1 MPRVGAAQPGAKT
14 QAAARKVAESDRPK
28 GPTDQDNSPMSD
40 GEGARAAER
49 SRRVI
54 AENKEEY
61 DPADDAAN
69 IEADEAQQKP
79 VKKAAPKAR
88 SSSGPSTGTTRTT
101 TATPPRTGSPT
112 GTTEPDLT
120 LSGLDDESDF
130 MVLVLYGPTGTRKT
144 TSALRITKAIPK
156 GNVLVIAA
164 ESGLKKQALVQHD
177 VDVARVRYWPPRGQ
191 QVSFE
196 GLEAL
201 FFKIL
206 ADLERDPASWAGVVW
221 DSLTEVI
228 QTLVDNAAAADVARL
243 QKIAAASK
251 NQMQVRKTYEREGAD
266 YQIVTGQFRQLLR
279 KYRSLPC
286 HQVLVCLEE
295 DRKESVETEEGRKQK
310 VGITGPSLTPK
321 VREDMEQHAD
331 VVIRMTVAD
340 LDGVGPVG
348 LGRTSPAE
356 DLRAKDRYHVLP
368 TVMFDPGWE
377 RVWAYVVGE
386 IKLESDDAQQAIMAK
401 TLDVAPVTESP
412 GEREARAK
420 AERAERVAARRAAKE
435 ATSPIGTAPKDRAP
449 RSSGKVTAESGTP
462 DNPPM

>member
-1 MPRVGAAQPGAKT
+1 MPRVGAATPGAKT
-14 QAAARKVAESDRPK
+14 QAAARKVAESDKPIAEVMAENDAK
-28 GPTDQDNSPMSD
+28 
-40 GEGARAAER
+40 AAAAQR

-54 AENKEEY
+54 ADNKAEY

-69 IEADEAQQKP
+69 LQADEAQQKP
-79 VKKAAPKAR
+79 VRRAAPKAR
-88 SSSGPSTGTTRTT
+88 SSAGPSTGTSSTKTT
-101 TATPPRTGSPT
+101 TATPRTTGSPT

-130 MVLVLYGPTGTRKT
+130 MVLVLYGPAGTRKT
-144 TSALRITKAIPK
+144 TSSLRITKAIPK

-177 VDVARVRYWPPRGQ
+177 VDVSRVRFWPPRGQ
-191 QVSFE
+191 QVTFE
-196 GLEAL
+196 SLEAL

-206 ADLERDPASWAGVVW
+206 ADLEKDPASWAGVVW

-251 NQMQVRKTYEREGAD
+251 NAMQVRKTYEREGAD
-266 YQIVTGQFRQLLR
+266 YQVVTGQFRQLLR

-295 DRKESVETEEGRKQK
+295 DRKESVETDEGRKQK
-310 VGITGPSLTPK
+310 IGVIGPSLPPK
-321 VREDMEQHAD
+321 VREDTEQHAD
-331 VVIRMTVAD
+331 VEIRMAVIDVPGA
-340 LDGVGPVG
+340 GPVG
-348 LGRTSPAE
+348 IGRTSPAE
-356 DLRAKDRYHVLP
+356 DLRAKDRYNVLP

-377 RVWAYVVGE
+377 RIWGYVVGE
-386 IKLESDDAQQAIMAK
+386 LKWDNDEAQQAMTAR
-401 TLDVAPVTESP
+401 TLDGSKTVVETAVES
-412 GEREARAK
+412 A
-420 AERAERVAARRAAKE
+420 AEKAARLKQDRQEKAAARKGVT
-435 ATSPIGTAPKDRAP
+435 AAPKEGSAS
-449 RSSGKVTAESGTP
+449 RSSGKVTADSGTP

>member
-1 MPRVGAAQPGAKT
+1 MADNDAKAAAAQ
-14 QAAARKVAESDRPK
+14 
-28 GPTDQDNSPMSD
+28 
-40 GEGARAAER
+40 R

-54 AENKEEY
+54 ADNKEDY
-61 DPADDAAN
+61 NPADDAAN

-79 VKKAAPKAR
+79 VQKAAPKAR
-88 SSSGPSTGTTRTT
+88 RTTGASTGTTSTRTT
-101 TATPPRTGSPT
+101 TATPRTTGSPT
-112 GTTEPDLT
+112 GTTEPKPTAQITGFVDLT
-120 LSGLDDESDF
+120 LTGLDDESDF
-130 MVLVLYGPTGTRKT
+130 MVLVLYGPAGTRKT
-144 TSALRITKAIPK
+144 TSALRITKAVPK

-177 VDVARVRYWPPRGQ
+177 VDVSRVRFWPPRGQ
-191 QVSFE
+191 QVTFE

-206 ADLERDPASWAGVVW
+206 ADLEKDLTSWAGVVW

-228 QTLVDNAAAADVARL
+228 QTLVDNATAADVARL

-251 NQMQVRKTYEREGAD
+251 NTIQVRKTYEREGAD
-266 YQIVTGQFRQLLR
+266 YGVVTGQFRQLLR

-286 HQVLVCLEE
+286 HQVFVCLEE
-295 DRKESVETEEGRKQK
+295 DRKEAVETDEGRKQK
-310 VGITGPSLTPK
+310 IGIIGPSLTPK
-321 VREDMEQHAD
+321 IREDVEQHAD
-331 VVIRMTVAD
+331 VIIRMTVAD

-348 LGRTSPAE
+348 LGRTAPAE

-386 IKLESDDAQQAIMAK
+386 LKLESDDAQQAIAAK
-401 TLDVAPVTESP
+401 TLNVAPVTESAT
-412 GEREARAK
+412 EK
-420 AERAERVAARRAAKE
+420 ATRQRQERAAKAAARNE
-435 ATSPIGTAPKDRAP
+435 SAPKGGPAS